1 MMKARSLALLLP
13 STAIFVLCFVLPASY
28 FFVVSFWRVRSYQ
41 LTPDFTFD
49 NYAEVGPSYGPTL
62 LTTLL
67 LAAIIAAIVTVAG
80 FAFAYLCRF
89 KAGRFAPVLL
99 AIALLTLF
107 GGYLTKI
114 YMWRTILGS
123 NGILNTSLLSLGL
136 IDEPITAFLFNPV
149 SVVITLGHYL
159 LPFAILPLYGALQ
172 SIRSEP
178 IDAARDLGAR
188 RGQIFRQVILPQA
201 ALGIATAFTL
211 VFLFAAGDFATAGL
225 VGGPDASLIG
235 VFIQAQFTQRLNQ
248 PMGSAMAFTM
258 VAASLLLVALV
269 SLSIRQILR
278 YR

>member
-1 MMKARSLALLLP
+1 MRIRSLALLLP
-13 STAIFVLCFVLPASY
+13 STTIFVLCFVLPAGY
-28 FFVVSFWRVRSYQ
+28 FFAVSFWRVRSYQ
-41 LTPDFTFD
+41 LTPDFTIA
-49 NYAEVGPSYGPTL
+49 NYAAVGPNYG
-62 LTTLL
+62 TTLL
-67 LAAIIAAIVTVAG
+67 MTLFLAAVIAAVVTVFG

-89 KAGRFAPVLL
+89 KAGRAAPILL
-99 AIALLTLF
+99 AVALLTLF

-123 NGILNTSLLSLGL
+123 SGILNTSLQSLGL
-136 IDEPITAFLFNPV
+136 IDEPITAFLFNPT

-159 LPFAILPLYGALQ
+159 LPFAILPLYGSLQ
-172 SIRSEP
+172 SIRNEP
-178 IDAARDLGAR
+178 IDAARDLGAG
-188 RGQIFRQVILPQA
+188 RGQIFRQIVLPQA
-201 ALGIATAFTL
+201 ALGIATAFAL

-258 VAASLLLVALV
+258 VAASLILVALV
-269 SLSIRQILR
+269 SLAIRQALR

>member
-1 MMKARSLALLLP
+1 MKRGGALVLLAP
-13 STAIFVLCFVLPASY
+13 STALFVLCFVLPAGY

-49 NYAEVGPSYGPTL
+49 NYAAVGPTYGG
-62 LTTLL
+62 TLL
-67 LAAIIAAIVTVAG
+67 LTLGMAAMIAGIVTLAG

-89 KAGRFAPVLL
+89 KAGRFAPLL
-99 AIALLTLF
+99 LFVALFTLF

-123 NGILNTSLLSLGL
+123 SGILNTSLLSLGL
-136 IDEPITAFLFNPV
+136 IDEPINAFLFNPV

-172 SIRSEP
+172 SISSDP
-178 IDAARDLGAR
+178 IDAARDLGAS
-188 RGQIFRQVILPQA
+188 RGQIFRQIVLPQA

-211 VFLFAAGDFATAGL
+211 VFLFAAGDFATARL

-248 PMGSAMAFTM
+248 PMGSAMAFAM

-269 SLSIRQILR
+269 ALTIRQAFR